1 MFAITQYRNPIVQLE
16 REALMTEHSTS
27 DVLLQLRDLFINMAL
42 SAKAYVDTSSLAKT
56 LRIDW

>member
-1 MFAITQYRNPIVQLE
+1 
-16 REALMTEHSTS
+16 MTEHSTS